1 MGVLG
6 ASQDAFHVESEV
18 RLEIELPET
27 LGEVRTLGTIR
38 RVKSAVTDKKMILL
52 GIEYVGMADADA
64 KKLKDFLHGED
75 HS

>member
-1 MGVLG
+1 
-6 ASQDAFHVESEV
+6 
-18 RLEIELPET
+18 
-27 LGEVRTLGTIR
+27 
-38 RVKSAVTDKKMILL
+38 MILL